1 MTNQDFYTSKLYYS
15 KSERHFKNFCDAFLC
30 VCIIICFGV
39 VMFNSIFF
47 PAIVSGPSMV
57 PTLNPEYYINSTHQD
72 MVYASSYL
80 KANKGDIIIVKIPGI
95 GKNDAIKRLIALG
108 GDNVSFGDIYKN
120 NEDRIYING
129 EQLVEVGYLK
139 TDNTKCVDGFKNMIR
154 ECVDSGEDCY
164 YNGRL
169 ALKREWVTTNSK
181 GEYQIS
187 LPQDYCIFLGDNRPN
202 SYDCSEIGPQKISSI
217 HAKVVMIIPYGYNLL
232 TYLSCKLFG
241 AL

>member
-39 VMFNSIFF
+39 VIFNSIFF
-47 PAIVSGPSMV
+47 PAVVSGSSMV
-57 PTLNPEYYINSTHQD
+57 PTLNPDFATNSTHQD
-72 MVYASSYL
+72 MVYASNYYTV
-80 KANKGDIIIVKIPGI
+80 NKGDIIIVDLPGFE
-95 GKNDAIKRLIALG
+95 NDGIKRLIALG

-120 NEDRIYING
+120 DEDSIYING
-129 EQLVEVGYLK
+129 EKLVEVGYLK
-139 TDNTKCVDGFKNMIR
+139 KDNTDCVNGFKHMMR
-154 ECVDSGEDCY
+154 ECVESGEDY
-164 YNGRL
+164 YSGSRL
-169 ALKREWVTTNSK
+169 VLKRDWVTTNSEGK
-181 GEYQIS
+181 YQIS